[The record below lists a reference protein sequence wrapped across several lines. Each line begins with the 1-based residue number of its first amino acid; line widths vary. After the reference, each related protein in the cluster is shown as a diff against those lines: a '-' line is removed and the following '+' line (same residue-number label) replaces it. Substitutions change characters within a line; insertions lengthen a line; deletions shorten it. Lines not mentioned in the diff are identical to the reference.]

1 MDVDDHGHL
10 TYLTN
15 LEKKNIAFEILNQ
28 YYDWQK
34 ETMYEPASLFI
45 WTIQITDV

>member
-1 MDVDDHGHL
+1 MAISP
-10 TYLTN
+10 TSQIW
-15 LEKKNIAFEILNQ
+15 EKKNIAFEILNQ

-34 ETMYEPASLFI
+34 EIMYKPASLFI